1 MKEMTYRLE
10 YNNDL
15 KRFFLNYNKRCRQNT
30 NGYITI
36 FEDITDVEFAVFV
49 EYLKTMRE
57 RVEWSDEFVKD
68 SATFISRFTK
78 NLSDRNI
85 SFSNEQI
92 KNKIT
97 L

>member
-1 MKEMTYRLE
+1 MTYRLE

-15 KRFFLNYNKRCRQNT
+15 KRFFLNANKRCRQNT

-36 FEDITDVEFAVFV
+36 FEDITDVEFAVFE
-49 EYLKTMRE
+49 EYLFTMRE
-57 RVEWSDEFVKD
+57 KSKWDNKFVID
-68 SATFISRFTK
+68 SAVFISRFTK

-85 SFSNEQI
+85 SFS
-92 KNKIT
+92 K

>member
-1 MKEMTYRLE
+1 MTYRLE